1 MHLVAPLP
9 PLLLPLR
16 LVLGLDLVYHLNG
29 HHTDLYLPFPRVFSF
44 LLLVPWLSFEKH
56 MEKEEDFVDLVTPL
70 ASATAPPPASAAPD
84 VSKQIESFY
93 NHKRLHD
100 LADLC
105 DMADHAVDISEIR
118 ANLRKELQLAKADHA
133 LLATP
138 LKHFDKPCESMFPNR
153 RCPGAKEIPCRI
165 CAVVKE
171 NPVYPVL
178 CEVPLLRRL
187 VLESL
192 VKLSTAHISE
202 MKHTWKAKEAAAATA
217 FHFASSSSAW
227 PAAAPS
233 GTIPQVPSSS
243 HMIQLQPMNN
253 TTVSAQQS
261 KSQSKKRPR
270 TLHNNQQ
277 PMTKKQLVGE
287 AVQPYG
293 NLRTPHPIHPSAMVT
308 IDLFEVDKQ
317 TWFRQSDIVHLL
329 PAGASDLNQVLMLSK
344 LSSAD
349 RCVIS
354 PQLSLLSLN
363 GVKELLKSQ
372 PWGESLWNTLRTKTL
387 LPRGFSA
394 FRFVPPVSQKPSFF
408 LS

>member
-1 MHLVAPLP
+1 
-9 PLLLPLR
+9 
-16 LVLGLDLVYHLNG
+16 
-29 HHTDLYLPFPRVFSF
+29 
-44 LLLVPWLSFEKH
+44 

-70 ASATAPPPASAAPD
+70 ASATAQAPAVPD

-118 ANLRKELQLAKADHA
+118 AKLRLELQLAKADHA

-217 FHFASSSSAW
+217 FHFASSSAW

-243 HMIQLQPMNN
+243 HMIQSQSMSN
-253 TTVSAQQS
+253 TTVPSQQS

-270 TLHNNQQ
+270 TVHNNQQ
-277 PMTKKQLVGE
+277 PMTKKQRIGE

-293 NLRTPHPIHPSAMVT
+293 NLRTPHPIHTSAIVT

-329 PAGASDLNQVLMLSK
+329 PAGASDLNHALVLSK
-344 LSSAD
+344 LSSSD

-354 PQLSLLSLN
+354 PQLSLLSLG
-363 GVKELLKSQ
+363 GVKELIKSQ
-372 PWGESLWNTLRTKTL
+372 PWGDALWNTLRTKTL

-394 FRFVPPVSQKPSFF
+394 FRFVPTLPPHQKSPFF
-408 LS
+408 S